1 MSKNTRKNISP
12 YLALAII
19 LIVVYFISSTFGTNI
34 HKISY
39 SKFQTYLKKDK
50 VETIN
55 ISTNAKG
62 GTYDITGKIKGYKNN
77 ESYYVIA
84 PLSDETMVVINKYQD
99 KNKIKVDVKSDP
111 TSGIFFT
118 FIINVLPYLLIGGAL
133 LWFLGRQ
140 LSSNNKSMD
149 FGKSRAKLQSDKN
162 KVTFENVA
170 GLTEFFKESKKI
182 Y

>member
-62 GTYDITGKIKGYKNN
+62 GTYNITGKIKGY
-77 ESYYVIA
+77 
-84 PLSDETMVVINKYQD
+84 
-99 KNKIKVDVKSDP
+99 
-111 TSGIFFT
+111 
-118 FIINVLPYLLIGGAL
+118 
-133 LWFLGRQ
+133 
-140 LSSNNKSMD
+140 
-149 FGKSRAKLQSDKN
+149 
-162 KVTFENVA
+162 
-170 GLTEFFKESKKI
+170 
-182 Y
+182 